1 MNIGQ
6 ASKQSGISSKM
17 IRYYEKIGVLNTAKC
32 SNSDYRVYSKEDIE
46 DLSFLRHA
54 RDLGFSS
61 KQMKELLYL
70 RKNPNRQSADVKQLT
85 QEHIET
91 LNQKIAQLQEM
102 VDSLQRSFDNCA
114 GDDNADCA
122 ILEGLGQSK

>member
-17 IRYYEKIGVLNTAKC
+17 IRYYEKIGVLDTAKR
-32 SNSDYRVYSKEDIE
+32 SNSDYRMYSKEDVE

-70 RKNPNRQSADVKQLT
+70 RKNTNRQSADVKQLT
-85 QEHIET
+85 QEHIDT

-102 VDSLQRSFDNCA
+102 VDALQNSFDNCA

-122 ILEGLGQSK
+122 ILEDIGQG

>member
-6 ASKQSGISSKM
+6 ASKQSGISTKM
-17 IRYYEKIGVLNTAKC
+17 IRYYEQIGLLETVNR
-32 SNSDYRVYSKEDIE
+32 SNSGYRLYSKDDID
-46 DLSFLRHA
+46 DLCFLRHS

-70 RKNPNRQSADVKQLT
+70 RKNTNRQSADVKQLT

-102 VDSLQRSFDNCA
+102 VDSLQNSFDHCA

-122 ILEGLGQSK
+122 ILDDLGQAK